1 MARCRPPSRSRVPL
15 QDPDWCETAQATSQV
30 RHPIQRLGSAITK
43 LFIER
48 DPKWF
53 VTPGRPPT
61 GKEAASPPQS
71 IYQTKTGKGCDK
83 NSQPPKNKGVI
94 RKRCVLNATTDEG
107 DDGVGSVIDT
117 TKVTSSTPA
126 DQPLPQPYNEA
137 VRRRLQPGSAALYR
151 TSGGTTSGEKSHS
164 KGQKWAVQH
173 AKAAWGGGKLF
184 GFAIQL
190 AGHHQVKS
198 NKNKPLID

>member
-1 MARCRPPSRSRVPL
+1 
-15 QDPDWCETAQATSQV
+15 
-30 RHPIQRLGSAITK
+30 

-83 NSQPPKNKGVI
+83 NLQPTENKGVI
-94 RKRCVLNATTDEG
+94 RKISALIATSDEG

-126 DQPLPQPYNEA
+126 AQPLPQQRGGD
-137 VRRRLQPGSAALYR
+137 VQRSLQPRSAAPNR
-151 TSGGTTSGEKSHS
+151 ASGGTKSREKSHA

-173 AKAAWGGGKLF
+173 AKAACSDGKLF
-184 GFAIQL
+184 GFAIEL
-190 AGHHQVKS
+190 ASHH
-198 NKNKPLID
+198 